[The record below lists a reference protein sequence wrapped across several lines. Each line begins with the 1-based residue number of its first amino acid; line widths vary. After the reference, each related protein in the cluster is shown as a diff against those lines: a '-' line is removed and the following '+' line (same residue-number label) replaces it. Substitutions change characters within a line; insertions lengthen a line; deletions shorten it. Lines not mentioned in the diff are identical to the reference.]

1 MVVASRTFF
10 NDMQQGVE
18 VELRVGRQVGA
29 HWGALFMKKLCG
41 KFNFFIE
48 STGTRTTF
56 NKTRKAG
63 YKILVLFKVV
73 LVTEGESLKN
83 I

>member
-1 MVVASRTFF
+1 VVVASRTFF

-41 KFNFFIE
+41 KFNFFIQ

-56 NKTRKAG
+56 NKTRKVG